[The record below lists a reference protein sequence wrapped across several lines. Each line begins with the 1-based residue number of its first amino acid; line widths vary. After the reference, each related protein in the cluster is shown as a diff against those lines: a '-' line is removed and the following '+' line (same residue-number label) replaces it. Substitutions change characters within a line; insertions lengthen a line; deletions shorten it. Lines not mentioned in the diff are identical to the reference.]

1 VKKLSMKR
9 RDEAEYLLEAARIA
23 QTEFWNSLRDLESCL
38 RIEVNSTT
46 DLRDA
51 NIETLLDPIM

>member
-1 VKKLSMKR
+1 MKR
-9 RDEAEYLLEAARIA
+9 RDEAENLLEAARVT

-38 RIEVNSTT
+38 RIEVNSTI

-51 NIETLLDPIM
+51 NIETLLDPIR

>member
-1 VKKLSMKR
+1 MKKLSMKR

-51 NIETLLDPIM
+51 NIATLLDPIK